1 MKSTGTTW
9 KHIRRSPYQA
19 LGAIFVMTQTFFV
32 ISVFTFIF
40 FGSFIVI
47 RYFESLPQLRAF
59 FRDEAKQ
66 EEIQNLAA
74 EVQNTGKVAQM
85 KYVNKDEA
93 FERYKQ
99 LFKDD
104 PLMLELVTPEILP
117 ASFEITTVNLSDQAE
132 LASLL
137 KKSSIVQEVD
147 FPKDAVEGFARLTNT
162 LRQLGAVMSI
172 VLALDSIFLI
182 MLIISMKISQKREEI
197 EILKLLSATNWY
209 VRWPFVLEGMFYGV
223 TGAVIGWVI
232 ASAGLLYL
240 TPFLK
245 SQLPAGIPLFPVS
258 PFFLLGVL
266 GVELIVAMLL
276 GIFSSIL
283 AALRYLK

>member
-1 MKSTGTTW
+1 MKSSSTTW

-40 FGSFIVI
+40 FGSLVVI

-66 EEIQNLAA
+66 EEIQALAT
-74 EVQNTGKVAQM
+74 QIQGTGKVAQL
-85 KYVNKDEA
+85 KFVNKEQA
-93 FERYKQ
+93 FTRYKQ

-117 ASFEITTVNLSDQAE
+117 ASFEVTTVNLSDQAE
-132 LASLL
+132 LAGVL
-137 KKSSIVQEVD
+137 KKSAIVQEVD
-147 FPKDAVEGFARLTNT
+147 FPKDAVEGFARLTNA
-162 LRQLGAVMSI
+162 LRKLGAAMSI
-172 VLALDSIFLI
+172 ILALDSVFLI
-182 MLIISMKISQKREEI
+182 MLIISMKISQKRDEI

-209 VRWPFVLEGMFYGV
+209 IRWPFVLEGVFYGV

-232 ASAGLLYL
+232 SSAGLLYL

-245 SQLPAGIPLFPVS
+245 AQLPAGIPLFPVS
-258 PFFLLGVL
+258 PLFLLGVL
-266 GVELIVAMLL
+266 AAELIVAVLL